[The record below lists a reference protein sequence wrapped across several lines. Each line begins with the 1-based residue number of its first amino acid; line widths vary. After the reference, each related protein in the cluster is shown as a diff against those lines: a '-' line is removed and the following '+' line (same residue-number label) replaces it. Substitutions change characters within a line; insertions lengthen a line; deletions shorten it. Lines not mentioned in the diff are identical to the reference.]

1 LVSVPPSLSDEKL
14 TVGAAVMVFIPC
26 PPSLENEV
34 AATAEIVVQLGAADV
49 TGDALAH
56 VQVLARTTHGRCV
69 LGLGR
74 RSGLALLLSLSIVC

>member
-1 LVSVPPSLSDEKL
+1 
-14 TVGAAVMVFIPC
+14 MVFVPC

-34 AATAEIVVQLGAADV
+34 TATAEIVAQLGADDV

-56 VQVLARTTHGRCV
+56 VQALAQTTHGRCV

-74 RSGLALLLSLSIVC
+74 RSRPALLLLVSIVCLRPLAAS